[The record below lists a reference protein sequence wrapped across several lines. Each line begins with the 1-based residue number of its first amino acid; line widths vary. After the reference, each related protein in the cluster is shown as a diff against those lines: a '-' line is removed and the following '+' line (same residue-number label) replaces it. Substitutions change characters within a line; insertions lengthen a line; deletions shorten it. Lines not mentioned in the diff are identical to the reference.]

1 MAAVL
6 KEDVQQSFKQ
16 TFSVFDRDQS
26 GEIDCVDFPTAV
38 RSLGYNPTNGQVEE
52 VLRAANKSEK
62 DKINFDEFAD
72 MLGKFDSSS
81 KDEAEESLREAF
93 KWVCKSNSCFFFSQ
107 VSKYFFNFDLH
118 ADLVFYCCKIN
129 CIDKLAVLQ
138 RAFFSADYSTQQ

>member
-6 KEDVQQSFKQ
+6 KDEKQQSFQ
-16 TFSVFDRDQS
+16 QAFGVFDRDQS

-52 VLRAANKSEK
+52 VLKGANKGEK

-72 MLGKFDSSS
+72 MLGRFDSSS

-93 KWVCKSNSCFFFSQ
+93 KWVYMQRQFLLFFSQ
-107 VSKYFFNFDLH
+107 VFQIFF
-118 ADLVFYCCKIN
+118 
-129 CIDKLAVLQ
+129 
-138 RAFFSADYSTQQ
+138 

>member
-93 KWVCKSNSCFFFSQ
+93 K
-107 VSKYFFNFDLH
+107 
-118 ADLVFYCCKIN
+118 
-129 CIDKLAVLQ
+129 
-138 RAFFSADYSTQQ
+138 